1 VGSLKKIKW
10 GFGLILIQ
18 FLFHFGCGDGKFKGG
33 SLIPFLDSDSFEVI
47 NKDLRLPDEF
57 FFEGISPVESADFR
71 ELKGYWGKEYM
82 RWNFTPQNY
91 PRIDDGAIEMTMNYL
106 PPQRFKLNF
115 LFRSN
120 GSSSFTTEVFSN
132 VIRIYK
138 QSNGMSAKILELPL
152 RFVPEKNV
160 LRLFFYEDLL
170 ALSFNNKEI
179 FRLRESQAAGSGYF
193 NSISIN
199 SAGNLGT
206 RTHIKYFSF
215 NGDKD
220 KKQHRKVFN
229 VLSSFDVDSSVEEYI
244 RQVRIG
250 DLTMPAVLAPSP
262 SRIVIPI
269 SVPEFAD
276 LRFSTATLPVSKAGG
291 AVVRYKVDFLEKG
304 TEKPAGLF
312 DDTELPV
319 NIFDQKWTSCRVDLK
334 DYKGK
339 KGDLIFSAEVKGKGG
354 AIKDGVIALWGAPRI
369 LITPKHADT
378 RNVIL
383 ITVEN
388 FGQES
393 LELKA
398 NTKTLTPSIHNWIAD
413 SVVFKNGYPTTKWV
427 SASLFSMLH
436 GDSEASDEYVSWA
449 KDSFRPLDKFGYSLA
464 RVFSE
469 NGYDTAAFMQGVA
482 CQPFLGLSDGYN
494 EYCNGNKFHDSEAD
508 ISNSD
513 KLAARASLW
522 VEQRINKNCFL
533 HIHFNT
539 LSELDIESLVKNI
552 KDSRNLQWEFW
563 RRYGDALSRLDGNV
577 GKLLRSLW
585 KVGALKSAVI
595 IIAGTDGINIPSA
608 QGIPRET
615 AIGKDQFL
623 RVPVIFNIQ
632 SKFPPTGER
641 KSPIFLSDLYSTI
654 LEYMGMKYSA
664 RGDSKSFLKS
674 IESDEESPEESRLT
688 VTRLSEP
695 MNPAAGYSLHDSR
708 YKALLVGED
717 ENKPFSLFFFDL
729 KSDPYERSPLS
740 KEMIKN
746 ANMSSELDSR
756 VKGLM
761 DKKPSM
767 AGKQIIEHYVKLINQ
782 SFAAGQ

>member
-1 VGSLKKIKW
+1 MGSLKRIIC

-18 FLFHFGCGDGKFKGG
+18 FLFLYGCSDGKFNGG
-33 SLIPFLDSDSFEVI
+33 SLIPLLNSDSFEII
-47 NKDLRLPDEF
+47 NSNLILPDEF
-57 FFEGISPVESADFR
+57 ILDGISPVESADFR
-71 ELKGYWGKEYM
+71 ELKGYWGKGYM
-82 RWNFTPQNY
+82 QWNFTPQNY
-91 PRIDDGAIEMTMNYL
+91 PRIDDGAIEITMNYL
-106 PPQRFKLNF
+106 PPQRFKLSF

-120 GSSSFTTEVFSN
+120 GSSFFTAEVFSN
-132 VIRIYK
+132 QIRIYK
-138 QSNGMSAKILELPL
+138 QSIGKSVKILELPL
-152 RFVPEKNV
+152 RFVPERNV
-160 LRLFFYEDLL
+160 LRLFFCDELL

-179 FRLRESQAAGSGYF
+179 FRLRDNQTAGSGYF
-193 NSISIN
+193 NSVSIN
-199 SAGNLGT
+199 SVGNLGT

-215 NGDKD
+215 NSDKD
-220 KKQHRKVFN
+220 KEQYRNVFN
-229 VLSSFDVDSSVEEYI
+229 VLYSSDADSSIQEYL

-262 SRIVIPI
+262 SRMVIPI
-269 SVPEFAD
+269 SVPKFAD
-276 LRFSTATLPVSKAGG
+276 LRFSTATLPVSDTGS
-291 AVVRYKVDFLEKG
+291 AVVRYKVDFLENGKG
-304 TEKPAGLF
+304 KPVNLF
-312 DDTELPV
+312 DDIELPV

-334 DYKGK
+334 DYEGK
-339 KGDLIFSAEVKGKGG
+339 KGNLIFSVDIEGKGG
-354 AIKDGVIALWGAPRI
+354 MAKKGVIALWGAPRI
-369 LITPKHADT
+369 LITPKRAET
-378 RNVIL
+378 RNVVL
-383 ITVEN
+383 ITIEN

-393 LELKA
+393 LQLKA
-398 NTKTLTPSIHNWIAD
+398 NTKSLTPAILNWVAD
-413 SVVFKNGYPTTKWV
+413 SVVFTNGYPASKWV
-427 SASLFSMLH
+427 SASLFSILH
-436 GDSEASDEYVSWA
+436 GDSGISDEYVRWMEN
-449 KDSFRPLDKFGYSLA
+449 SFKPADNFGYSLA

-469 NGYDTAAFMQGVA
+469 NGYDTAAFMQGVN

-494 EYCNGNKFHDSEAD
+494 EYCNENKFRDSEAD

-522 VEQRINKNCFL
+522 IEQRVNKNCFL

-539 LSELDIESLVKNI
+539 LSDLDIDTLVKNI
-552 KDSRNLQWEFW
+552 KDNRNLQWEFW

-595 IIAGTDGINIPSA
+595 IIFGTDGINVPSA

-632 SKFPPTGER
+632 SKFPPNGER

-664 RGDSKSFLKS
+664 SGDSKSFLNF
-674 IESDEESPEESRLT
+674 IESDEESPEESRLA
-688 VTRLSEP
+688 VTQLSEP
-695 MNPAAGYSLHDSR
+695 MNPAAGYSLIEGG
-708 YKALLVGED
+708 YKALLVGEE

-746 ANMSSELDSR
+746 TKLSSELNSR
-756 VKGLM
+756 VKSLLNTKPLM
-761 DKKPSM
+761 TGMKTI
-767 AGKQIIEHYVKLINQ
+767 GHYLKMINQ
-782 SFAAGQ
+782 SLAHGQ

>member
-1 VGSLKKIKW
+1 MGSLIKIKW

-18 FLFHFGCGDGKFKGG
+18 FILQYGCSDVKFEGG
-33 SLIPFLDSDSFEVI
+33 SLIPLLDSDSFEVI

-57 FFEGISPVESADFR
+57 FFEGISPVESAVFR
-71 ELKGYWGKEYM
+71 ELKGYWGKGYM
-82 RWNFTPQNY
+82 LWNFTLQNY
-91 PRIDDGAIEMTMNYL
+91 PRIDDGAIEITMNYL

-120 GSSSFTTEVFSN
+120 GSSSFTAEVFSN

-138 QSNGMSAKILELPL
+138 QSNGRSAKILELPL
-152 RFVPEKNV
+152 RFVPERNV
-160 LRLFFYEDLL
+160 LKLFFCEDLL
-170 ALSFNNKEI
+170 ALSFNNREI
-179 FRLRESQAAGSGYF
+179 FRLRDNQATGFGYF
-193 NSISIN
+193 NSVSIN
-199 SAGNLGT
+199 SLANLGT

-220 KKQHRKVFN
+220 KKQHRRVFN
-229 VLSSFDVDSSVEEYI
+229 VLTSLDVDSSVEEYI

-250 DLTMPAVLAPSP
+250 DLTMPTVLAPSP
-262 SRIVIPI
+262 SRLVIPI

-291 AVVRYKVDFLEKG
+291 VVVRYKVDFLEKG
-304 TEKPAGLF
+304 TQKPVSLF
-312 DDTELPV
+312 NDAELPV

-339 KGDLIFSAEVKGKGG
+339 KGDLIFSTEVEGKGS

-369 LITPKHADT
+369 LVTPKRAET
-378 RNVIL
+378 RNVVL
-383 ITVEN
+383 ITIEN

-393 LELKA
+393 LQLKA

-413 SVVFKNGYPTTKWV
+413 SVVFANGYPTTKWV

-436 GDSEASDEYVSWA
+436 GDSEASDEYVSGS
-449 KDSFRPLDKFGYSLA
+449 KDSFRPLGKFGYSLA

-494 EYCNGNKFHDSEAD
+494 EYCNENKFHDSEAD
-508 ISNSD
+508 ISNPD
-513 KLAARASLW
+513 KLAARVSLW
-522 VEQRINKNCFL
+522 VKQRINKNCFL
-533 HIHFNT
+533 HIHFNS

-552 KDSRNLQWEFW
+552 KDNRNLQWEFW
-563 RRYGDALSRLDGNV
+563 RQYGDALIRLDGNV

-664 RGDSKSFLKS
+664 RGDSKSFLKY
-674 IESDEESPEESRLT
+674 IESDEESPEENRLT

-695 MNPAAGYSLHDSR
+695 MNPTAGYSLRDSR

-729 KSDPYERSPLS
+729 KSDPYERLPLS
-740 KEMIKN
+740 KEMIKK
-746 ANMSSELDSR
+746 ANLSSELDSR

-761 DKKPSM
+761 DKKPLM